1 MYTLAILTMFSK
13 HSSSLTIILKCF
25 HEILLGPRADKLL
38 HLSMVL
44 VNKKDSTEMVVWLE
58 VRLTTMHSL
67 DNFVLN
73 QTFDIELARDL

>member
-13 HSSSLTIILKCF
+13 HSSSLTIILKYF

-58 VRLTTMHSL
+58 VHLTTMHSL